1 MQHTFFVQ
9 SFLCRCF
16 ARRQRET
23 SRNFLVT
30 RFMEEMLYVV
40 LFTFFSL
47 PLIFTLVAAS
57 ISHFLTAAKKCSCY
71 SSNEI
76 GLLCFLISGS
86 SSFSVIHANVDFKI
100 KSKQKNR
107 LRCCCFLSLS
117 LDLSLFSTSMKT
129 LKLSRKKESS
139 LLLLLLLFI
148 SKSPGGYA
156 IYCRNA
162 RVLEMQNVTPAYM
175 KGTRTCGRTDDF
187 LKPGFHQRIST
198 STCASK

>member
-1 MQHTFFVQ
+1 MLDHSRLGLENKFFPNKITKAKKKKTTTWHVQHTFFVQ

-100 KSKQKNR
+100 KWKQKNR
-107 LRCCCFLSLS
+107 LRCCCFLSLRVQVARRFTAETRGY
-117 LDLSLFSTSMKT
+117 LNCK
-129 LKLSRKKESS
+129 
-139 LLLLLLLFI
+139 I
-148 SKSPGGYA
+148 SP
-156 IYCRNA
+156 R
-162 RVLEMQNVTPAYM
+162 LT
-175 KGTRTCGRTDDF
+175 
-187 LKPGFHQRIST
+187 
-198 STCASK
+198 

>member
-107 LRCCCFLSLS
+107 LRCCCFLSLRVQVARRFTAETRGY
-117 LDLSLFSTSMKT
+117 LNCK
-129 LKLSRKKESS
+129 
-139 LLLLLLLFI
+139 I
-148 SKSPGGYA
+148 SPGLHEGMDVPSD
-156 IYCRNA
+156 
-162 RVLEMQNVTPAYM
+162 VL
-175 KGTRTCGRTDDF
+175 RTDDF
-187 LKPGFHQRIST
+187 LRTKISWMHSLPNFLNTHGVPRALRYYETLFFITQT
-198 STCASK
+198 SDKICSSYAST

>member
-47 PLIFTLVAAS
+47 SLIFTLVAAS
-57 ISHFLTAAKKCSCY
+57 ISHFFTAAKKCSCY

-76 GLLCFLISGS
+76 GLLCFLIS
-86 SSFSVIHANVDFKI
+86 VINANVDFKI

-107 LRCCCFLSLS
+107 LRCCCFLSLRVQVARRFTAETRGY
-117 LDLSLFSTSMKT
+117 LNCK
-129 LKLSRKKESS
+129 
-139 LLLLLLLFI
+139 I
-148 SKSPGGYA
+148 SP
-156 IYCRNA
+156 RLTW
-162 RVLEMQNVTPAYM
+162 RD
-175 KGTRTCGRTDDF
+175 GRTFGRTPYGRFSQNQNF
-187 LKPGFHQRIST
+187 LY
-198 STCASK
+198 A